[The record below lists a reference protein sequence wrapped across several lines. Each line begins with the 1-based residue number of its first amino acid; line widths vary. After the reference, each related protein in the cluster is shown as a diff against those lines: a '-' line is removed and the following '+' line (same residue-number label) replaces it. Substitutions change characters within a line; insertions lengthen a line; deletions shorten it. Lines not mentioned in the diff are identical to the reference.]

1 MVTKYQRPSKYAY
14 DLLTGNVET
23 AMQEM
28 REILLTKYLHKSVEL
43 KVNAVLRTLEALYK
57 ELEEKSNTAD

>member
-23 AMQEM
+23 ATARNAGDTSYEIPAQE
-28 REILLTKYLHKSVEL
+28 R
-43 KVNAVLRTLEALYK
+43 
-57 ELEEKSNTAD
+57 